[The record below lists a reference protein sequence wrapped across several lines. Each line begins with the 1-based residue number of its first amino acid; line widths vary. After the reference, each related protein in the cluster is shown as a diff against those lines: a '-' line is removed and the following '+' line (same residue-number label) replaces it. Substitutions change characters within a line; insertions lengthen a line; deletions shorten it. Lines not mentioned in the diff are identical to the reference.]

1 MTDERYNLLRSLR
14 PGDVIRW
21 NGTLRVVRT
30 VKWSDKRC
38 RGRRRDARPSGI
50 FTFVILHCSWTGR
63 CYTCYTSS
71 DLAQKPLELIAR
83 NFHSKSIALDQAIL
97 TNIQNGTERPTL
109 SCCDVH
115 GIY

>member
-1 MTDERYNLLRSLR
+1 MTDERFALLYALK
-14 PGDVIRW
+14 PNDVIRL

-30 VKWSDKRC
+30 VKWRNERK
-38 RGRRRDARPSGI
+38 RGRRRDARPRGI

-71 DLAQKPLELIAR
+71 DLAQKPIELIAR
-83 NFHSKSIALDQAIL
+83 NFRSKNAALEQQILHNIHHALDH
-97 TNIQNGTERPTL
+97 PTL